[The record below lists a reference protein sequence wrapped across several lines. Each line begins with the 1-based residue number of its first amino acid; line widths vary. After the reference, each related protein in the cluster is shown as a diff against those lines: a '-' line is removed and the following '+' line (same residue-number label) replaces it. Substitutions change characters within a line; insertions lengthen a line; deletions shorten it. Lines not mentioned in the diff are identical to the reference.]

1 MVSNQ
6 SYNKLAYMHSE
17 QARQLLAH
25 SYNNKPLLEKGLGG
39 DSSSKRE
46 QDGRKYSV
54 QLFLEQ

>member
-17 QARQLLAH
+17 QERQLLAH
-25 SYNNKPLLEKGLGG
+25 SHNNKPLLEKGLGG

-46 QDGRKYSV
+46 QDGRK
-54 QLFLEQ
+54 